1 MIFTGG
7 PRGNDDDDREGRPE
21 RRRPHFR
28 PCDDDDD
35 NEGPMSRRGGRDSDR
50 DGDDD
55 REGRPERR
63 RHHFGPRDGDD
74 DDEPRRFG
82 GRFGMFKY
90 GKREQGDDDKPD
102 FDRRDEDRDGEDDG
116 DDQEEVEGRGRP
128 EERGNKGHGG
138 RRHKK
143 PDCKKVIRFLL
154 WKLRH
159 QRGGRGEGRGG
170 RGGRGP
176 QGFDGANKNEG
187 FGRDD
192 SDSNNDMIFPRRSPF
207 SFESDEE

>member
-1 MIFTGG
+1 MISTGG
-7 PRGNDDDDREGRPE
+7 PRGNDDEDREGRPG
-21 RRRPHFR
+21 RRRPHFGPR
-28 PCDDDDD
+28 DDDDD

-74 DDEPRRFG
+74 DEPRRFG

-102 FDRRDEDRDGEDDG
+102 FDRRDKDRDGDDDG
-116 DDQEEVEGRGRP
+116 DDQEEGEGRGRP
-128 EERGNKGHGG
+128 EERGDKGHVG
-138 RRHKK
+138 RRPKK

-170 RGGRGP
+170 RGGRDP
-176 QGFDGANKNEG
+176 QGFDGANKNAG

-207 SFESDEE
+207 SFEGDDE